1 MTVPLPSLFQ
11 RRTLTPDGIRINTLI
26 GGKAGG
32 SPVLLLHGYPQT
44 HVMWHHVA
52 PALAEHHTVVLT
64 DLRGYGDSGKPA
76 GGARHEGYAKRTM
89 ARDQM
94 IVMRELGFDEFAVA
108 GHDRG
113 GRVAHRMALDYPRA
127 ITKIAVLDIVPTRHA
142 FHHANREFGLG
153 YWHWFFLAQPEPLPE
168 QLLGADPEGWI
179 RGRLSMLRR
188 GGHPFDGKALDEYVR
203 CFRDPAAIHASCED
217 YRAAATIDLNDDDAS
232 AARGEKVTAP
242 LLALWG
248 EHGFV
253 GRHYRDVLAIWQ
265 QYAVKVDGCPLPCG
279 HFLPEEVPAETT
291 TALQDFFRERNLART
306 SPPDSNP
313 LAFLQSR
320 RWPSPVVLTMR
331 TTPLRWLL
339 RLTGAG
345 LLIATAAMHL
355 DLYLTGFRTIP
366 TIGPLFLFQVIA
378 GFALGLAILAAP
390 FTPVTRRPAVD
401 ASIAAVGA
409 GYAIAT
415 LGGYLLSLWVGLFG
429 FHEIR
434 STAGT
439 VAGILEIAAFGV
451 LLGLAVLVY
460 DPQRA
465 GRPGDPAPARPARLP
480 ALAAAAISFLTVVAA
495 VVFGVSV
502 ATASSGQAVPAT
514 AGGTVMLRTA
524 TIGGVSVLTNSSG
537 RTLYSFA
544 PDTSSSSAC
553 YGTCAA
559 YWPPVIGNPVAGQ
572 GVTVSKIATIARTD
586 GTIQVT
592 YAGHPLY
599 TYVGDTAPGQASGN
613 DINLNGGFWHEVPAA
628 G

>member
-1 MTVPLPSLFQ
+1 
-11 RRTLTPDGIRINTLI
+11 
-26 GGKAGG
+26 
-32 SPVLLLHGYPQT
+32 
-44 HVMWHHVA
+44 
-52 PALAEHHTVVLT
+52 
-64 DLRGYGDSGKPA
+64 
-76 GGARHEGYAKRTM
+76 
-89 ARDQM
+89 
-94 IVMRELGFDEFAVA
+94 
-108 GHDRG
+108 
-113 GRVAHRMALDYPRA
+113 
-127 ITKIAVLDIVPTRHA
+127 
-142 FHHANREFGLG
+142 
-153 YWHWFFLAQPEPLPE
+153 
-168 QLLGADPEGWI
+168 
-179 RGRLSMLRR
+179 
-188 GGHPFDGKALDEYVR
+188 
-203 CFRDPAAIHASCED
+203 
-217 YRAAATIDLNDDDAS
+217 
-232 AARGEKVTAP
+232 
-242 LLALWG
+242 
-248 EHGFV
+248 
-253 GRHYRDVLAIWQ
+253 
-265 QYAVKVDGCPLPCG
+265 
-279 HFLPEEVPAETT
+279 
-291 TALQDFFRERNLART
+291 
-306 SPPDSNP
+306 
-313 LAFLQSR
+313 
-320 RWPSPVVLTMR
+320 
-331 TTPLRWLL
+331 
-339 RLTGAG
+339 
-345 LLIATAAMHL
+345 MHL

-378 GFALGLAILAAP
+378 GFALALAILAAP
-390 FTPVTRRPAVD
+390 FTPWTRRPAVD

>member
-1 MTVPLPSLFQ
+1 
-11 RRTLTPDGIRINTLI
+11 
-26 GGKAGG
+26 
-32 SPVLLLHGYPQT
+32 
-44 HVMWHHVA
+44 
-52 PALAEHHTVVLT
+52 
-64 DLRGYGDSGKPA
+64 
-76 GGARHEGYAKRTM
+76 
-89 ARDQM
+89 
-94 IVMRELGFDEFAVA
+94 
-108 GHDRG
+108 
-113 GRVAHRMALDYPRA
+113 
-127 ITKIAVLDIVPTRHA
+127 
-142 FHHANREFGLG
+142 
-153 YWHWFFLAQPEPLPE
+153 
-168 QLLGADPEGWI
+168 
-179 RGRLSMLRR
+179 
-188 GGHPFDGKALDEYVR
+188 
-203 CFRDPAAIHASCED
+203 
-217 YRAAATIDLNDDDAS
+217 
-232 AARGEKVTAP
+232 
-242 LLALWG
+242 
-248 EHGFV
+248 
-253 GRHYRDVLAIWQ
+253 
-265 QYAVKVDGCPLPCG
+265 
-279 HFLPEEVPAETT
+279 
-291 TALQDFFRERNLART
+291 
-306 SPPDSNP
+306 
-313 LAFLQSR
+313 
-320 RWPSPVVLTMR
+320 MR
-331 TTPLRWLL
+331 TTLQWLL

-378 GFALGLAILAAP
+378 GFALALAILVAP

-401 ASIAAVGA
+401 ATLAVAGA
-409 GYAIAT
+409 GFAIAT
-415 LGGYLLSLWVGLFG
+415 LGGYLLTVWVGLFG

-460 DPQRA
+460 DPQWR
-465 GRPGDPAPARPARLP
+465 GRPGDPAPGRPDRLP
-480 ALAAAAISFLTVVAA
+480 TLAAAAISFLTVVAA

-514 AGGTVMLRTA
+514 AGGTAMLRTT

-544 PDTSSSSAC
+544 PDTPSSSAC

-572 GVTVSKIATIARTD
+572 GVTVSKIATIRRTD
-586 GTIQVT
+586 GTLQVT